1 MSYILIGAA
10 SIWQESRI
18 ERARISDIKYHYIL
32 MHGGVN
38 SEGLDS
44 IQSWFRDPER
54 IKQIEQEVKDYEDRV
69 QETARALDQKHRLE
83 EKINELNSKTTNKNS
98 RK

>member
-1 MSYILIGAA
+1 
-10 SIWQESRI
+10 
-18 ERARISDIKYHYIL
+18 

-54 IKQIEQEVKDYEDRV
+54 VKQIEKEVKDYEDRV

-83 EKINELNSKTTNKNS
+83 EKINELNSQNTNKNS

>member
-1 MSYILIGAA
+1 MN
-10 SIWQESRI
+10 
-18 ERARISDIKYHYIL
+18 
-32 MHGGVN
+32 GGVN

-44 IQSWFRDPER
+44 IQSWFRDLER
-54 IKQIEQEVKDYEDRV
+54 VMQIEQEVKDYEDRA